1 MKRIKPTTSNLLPYS
16 AERTAALQ
24 SKPKHKKN
32 TTTTNRLTNDI
43 RDFIARHGG
52 YSIRCNVSGFYRPEL
67 GGYIRSGSTLGT
79 PDIIAVINGNFYGIE
94 IKVGKDWQSPD
105 QKAVQQGIEDAG
117 GVYLLATDLDSF
129 KATFQALIKPPFA

>member
-1 MKRIKPTTSNLLPYS
+1 MKKRIKPSTSNLPPYS

-24 SKPKHKKN
+24 SKPKRKKN

-43 RDFIARHGG
+43 RSLIAKSGG
-52 YSIRCNVSGFYRPEL
+52 YSLRCNVSGFYRPEL

-79 PDIIAVINGNFYGIE
+79 PDIIAVVNGSFYGIE
-94 IKVGKDWQSPD
+94 IKVGKDRQSPD
-105 QKAVQQGIEDAG
+105 QKTVQQGIEAAG

-129 KATFQALIKPPFA
+129 KAEFGAILKSF